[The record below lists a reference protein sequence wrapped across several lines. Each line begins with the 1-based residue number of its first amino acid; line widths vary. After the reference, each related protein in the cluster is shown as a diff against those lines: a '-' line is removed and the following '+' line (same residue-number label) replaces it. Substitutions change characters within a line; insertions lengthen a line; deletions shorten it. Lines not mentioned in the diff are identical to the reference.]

1 MSMKKILIVEDE
13 ASLVKA
19 LFDVIK
25 KEGYEVETAENGQ
38 TGLVL
43 ALKSHPDLILLDII
57 MPVMDG
63 MTMLRKLRQDAW
75 GKDAKVILLTNLS
88 GVEKMTESS
97 AEGVHDYLI
106 KSDWSLDDIIKKIK
120 TKLE

>member
-97 AEGVHDYLI
+97 AEGVNDYLI